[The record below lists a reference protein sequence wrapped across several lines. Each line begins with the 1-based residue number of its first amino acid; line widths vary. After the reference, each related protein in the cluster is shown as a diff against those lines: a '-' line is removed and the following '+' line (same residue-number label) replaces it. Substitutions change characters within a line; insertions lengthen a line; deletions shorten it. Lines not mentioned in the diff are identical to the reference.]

1 MLNFTKT
8 KDAKPSKRIIIL
20 TFRVNLKPLLMEKK
34 KTYPIDNLM
43 APFIRIVQQ
52 EKSAGIMLGVGVVLA
67 LFLANSPWSETYFNI
82 LDYKFGFQFNNRIYF
97 DYSIHDWINNGLM
110 SIFFFI
116 VGLELKR
123 EMIDGELSH
132 PRKAILP
139 IFAAIGGMVVPLSVY
154 LIFNHSG
161 EMMHGWG
168 IPMATDIA
176 FAIGVLYF
184 LGDRVPVSLKVFLTA
199 LAIIDDLGAVLVIA
213 FFYTSDLS
221 LLYLGV
227 GFAVLG
233 LIFLLN
239 KMGMRNI
246 LVYAILGIC
255 GVWLAFLES
264 GVSPTIAAVLVAFTI
279 PADMRLSAK
288 EYVQRLRTTLDSLV
302 KVDDVENKEIKI
314 LSEEKLDHL
323 EKIKKDTS
331 YLTPPLQFLEQGMA
345 VFVAFFV
352 VPVFALANAG
362 VDLRMDLSTLF
373 STNIMM
379 GTAFGLL
386 IGKVIG
392 ITGFTLL
399 LIKLKVASFPSGMNF
414 KNLIGLSLLAA
425 IGFTMSLFITML
437 AFTHEEYIV
446 QAKVGIFI
454 ASIISGVLGYLWLN
468 YLGKKEGVRK

>member
-1 MLNFTKT
+1 
-8 KDAKPSKRIIIL
+8 
-20 TFRVNLKPLLMEKK
+20 
-34 KTYPIDNLM
+34 
-43 APFIRIVQQ
+43 
-52 EKSAGIMLGVGVVLA
+52 
-67 LFLANSPWSETYFNI
+67 
-82 LDYKFGFQFNNRIYF
+82 IYF

-255 GVWLAFLES
+255 GVWL
-264 GVSPTIAAVLVAFTI
+264 
-279 PADMRLSAK
+279 
-288 EYVQRLRTTLDSLV
+288 
-302 KVDDVENKEIKI
+302 
-314 LSEEKLDHL
+314 
-323 EKIKKDTS
+323 
-331 YLTPPLQFLEQGMA
+331 
-345 VFVAFFV
+345 
-352 VPVFALANAG
+352 
-362 VDLRMDLSTLF
+362 
-373 STNIMM
+373 
-379 GTAFGLL
+379 
-386 IGKVIG
+386 
-392 ITGFTLL
+392 
-399 LIKLKVASFPSGMNF
+399 
-414 KNLIGLSLLAA
+414 
-425 IGFTMSLFITML
+425 
-437 AFTHEEYIV
+437 
-446 QAKVGIFI
+446 
-454 ASIISGVLGYLWLN
+454 
-468 YLGKKEGVRK
+468 